1 MTKATLIKD
10 NVYLG
15 LPYSFRGS
23 VHYHHV
29 GKHGSVQA
37 DMVLEEPRVLYRDL
51 KTTRRRLDS
60 AGSQGEGL
68 IPHWTEH
75 EHRSLKTHL
84 SSDTLPL

>member
-1 MTKATLIKD
+1 MA
-10 NVYLG
+10 G
-15 LPYSFRGS
+15 G
-23 VHYHHV
+23 
-29 GKHGSVQA
+29 VQA
-37 DMVLEEPRVLYRDL
+37 DMALEELRVLHLAL